1 MVSWIGWSAG
11 FLVVLGVVGLLV
23 VRSAEHDPDLW
34 HVDPADAARTG
45 KPNDALAAPVD
56 TTRAEPDIVLSVV
69 SKPSIELL
77 AALDAVA
84 RAEPRVE
91 VVAGGVEAGKIT
103 YVQRSAI
110 IGFPDYISVST
121 IETIDGNGLILWS
134 RSRYG
139 HSDLGVN
146 RARLERW
153 LGGAGLL

>member
-1 MVSWIGWSAG
+1 MVSWKGWFANV
-11 FLVVLGVVGLLV
+11 LAVLGFVGLLV

-34 HVDPADAARTG
+34 HVDPADTARTR
-45 KPNDALAAPVD
+45 KPNDALAAPVG
-56 TTRAEPDIVLSVV
+56 TTRVDPDIELSLVTR
-69 SKPSIELL
+69 SSIELL

>member
-11 FLVVLGVVGLLV
+11 FLVVLGFVGLLV

-34 HVDPADAARTG
+34 HVDPADTARTS
-45 KPNDALAAPVD
+45 KPNDALAAPVG
-56 TTRAEPDIVLSVV
+56 TTRAEPDIALSVV

-77 AALDAVA
+77 AAFDAVA

-91 VVAGGVEAGKIT
+91 VVAGSVEAGKIT

-110 IGFPDYISVST
+110 VGFPDYISVAA

-153 LGGAGLL
+153 LGRAGLR

>member
-69 SKPSIELL
+69 AKPSIELL